1 VDRVGE
7 GFGQIREKRRK
18 FLKAVYDLAHG
29 HPTAHVNKAD
39 VALRLGMDVGDRA
52 SDYRGSQKSSFVL
65 CSAYCAMGRIYR
77 TTYLYPYE
85 FAQRVLRELLDE
97 LYDDL

>member
-1 VDRVGE
+1 MDRVGE

-39 VALRLGMDVGDRA
+39 VVLRLGMDVGDRA

-65 CSAYCAMGRIYR
+65 CSAVPIARWAGYTGLPTSTHMNSHNG
-77 TTYLYPYE
+77 
-85 FAQRVLRELLDE
+85 F
-97 LYDDL
+97 